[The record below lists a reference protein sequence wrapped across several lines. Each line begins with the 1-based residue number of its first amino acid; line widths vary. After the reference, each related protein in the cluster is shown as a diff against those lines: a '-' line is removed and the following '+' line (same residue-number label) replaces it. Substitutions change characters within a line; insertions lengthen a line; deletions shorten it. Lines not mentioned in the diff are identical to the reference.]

1 MDEASGLPYHGFDS
15 DTGVKY
21 GIIGWGRAVG
31 WLMSGISESLAYL
44 PEKTP
49 QFSFLRDHFQKLSAI
64 VVGFQK
70 EDGSFPWQLQAQDGP
85 SDSSATAMIACALL
99 RGMQFENLD
108 GHYEENVLR
117 AAEYLLAHMKNG
129 RWSSVQRSATAS
141 ASIRKDTE
149 AIPGRTG
156 LLRGCL
162 GMMEE
167 V

>member
-1 MDEASGLPYHGFDS
+1 MDAASGLPYHGFDS

-70 EDGSFPWQLQAQDGP
+70 EDGSFP
-85 SDSSATAMIACALL
+85 M
-99 RGMQFENLD
+99 
-108 GHYEENVLR
+108 
-117 AAEYLLAHMKNG
+117 AAAG
-129 RWSSVQRSATAS
+129 
-141 ASIRKDTE
+141 
-149 AIPGRTG
+149 TG
-156 LLRGCL
+156 WPQ
-162 GMMEE
+162 
-167 V
+167 